1 MAHDHLP
8 SERSE
13 KSHQA
18 PHTGITEPN
27 WASCP
32 SCDGLGDYGLDD
44 EDRQLICYTCYGV
57 GSIDARRLEE
67 DDK

>member
-1 MAHDHLP
+1 MATPYTP

-18 PHTGITEPN
+18 PHTGIAAPS

-32 SCDGLGDYGLDD
+32 SCDGFGDHGLDD
-44 EDRQLICYTCYGV
+44 EDRQFICYTCYGV
-57 GSIDARRLEE
+57 GSIDARRLEGSDE
-67 DDK
+67 